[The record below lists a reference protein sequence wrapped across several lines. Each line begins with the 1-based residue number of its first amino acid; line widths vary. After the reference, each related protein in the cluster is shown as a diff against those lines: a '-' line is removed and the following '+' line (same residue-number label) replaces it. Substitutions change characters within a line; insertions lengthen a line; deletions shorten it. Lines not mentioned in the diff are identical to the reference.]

1 MSVAWICLAKTFLE
15 DRIGQAGRTDTDF
28 SRKMLFLMPLAT
40 LDKSFKL
47 LKRGYSTKA
56 CLPILCIEA
65 LNGSLN
71 ALMMNYGG
79 DEKNRE
85 HFSLAALGVLIPIK
99 T

>member
-1 MSVAWICLAKTFLE
+1 MSVAWVCLAKTFWG
-15 DRIGQAGRTDTDF
+15 DRIGQAGLTDF
-28 SRKMLFLMPLAT
+28 YRKILFLMPLAT
-40 LDKSFKL
+40 QDKSFKL

-65 LNGSLN
+65 LNVSLN

-79 DEKNRE
+79 DEKNGE
-85 HFSLAALGVLIPIK
+85 HFSLAALGFLIPIK